1 MSENLRYE
9 DMLAE
14 IVAQPENLSAIFEGT
29 DHTIRACLTPKQ
41 ILSLHRVFLT
51 GCGDSHHAPLCAE
64 LAFESLAGLPCE
76 PMTAMQMARYAADQI
91 PVPFPDDPLVV
102 GISVSGSVARTAE
115 AIAQARKRGAL
126 VLGLTGNPDGALA
139 KAAQGHIARMR
150 IPALPKAPGTTSYAA
165 NLSALY
171 LLAIRLGEVRNVYH
185 QTVANDL
192 RAELRGVYEVMAATI
207 AASDGLAAQLA
218 DEYAAVPEF
227 VFTGHGPNYGSAL
240 FSAAKIIEA
249 SGASAWGQDTEEWA
263 HLQYFCKHSPT
274 PTFVIAPPGSG
285 YSRSLELVHIMK
297 RIGRRVIAVVDSH
310 DTEIARLADL
320 VLPVVGKVREAFS
333 PLVYTL
339 AGELFAAHHSRATGE
354 PPFRNFAGAYGAET
368 TSGNFIYAEAV
379 E

>member
-14 IVAQPENLSAIFEGT
+14 IQAQPKNLSGLFETT
-29 DHTIRACLTPKQ
+29 DHMIRDVLTPKQ

-51 GCGDSHHAPLCAE
+51 GCGDSHHASLCAE
-64 LAFESLAGLPCE
+64 MAFESIAGLPCE
-76 PMTAMQMARYAADQI
+76 PMTTMQMARYAADHI
-91 PVPFPDDPLVV
+91 PPPFPDDPLVV

-115 AIAQARKRGAL
+115 AVAQARKRSAL

-139 KAAQGHIARMR
+139 KAAQGHIARMH
-150 IPALPKAPGTTSYAA
+150 IPDLPKAPGTTSYAA
-165 NLSALY
+165 NLSALL

-192 RAELRGVYEVMAATI
+192 RAELRDVYDVMAVTIEATDTL
-207 AASDGLAAQLA
+207 ASQLA
-218 DEYAAVPEF
+218 DEYASVPEF
-227 VFTGHGPNYGSAL
+227 VFTGHGPNFGSAL
-240 FSAAKIIEA
+240 FSAAKVIEA
-249 SGASAWGQDTEEWA
+249 SGASAWSQDTEEWA

-285 YSRSLELVHIMK
+285 YSRALELVHIMK
-297 RIGRRVIAVVDSH
+297 RIGRRVIAVVDRD

-354 PPFRNFAGAYGAET
+354 PPFRSFAGVYAAET
-368 TSGNFIYAEAV
+368 TSGNFIYTEAV

>member
-1 MSENLRYE
+1 MSESLFYE

-14 IVAQPENLSAIFEGT
+14 IQTQPKNLSGLFEAT
-29 DHTIRACLTPKQ
+29 DYMIRDVLTPKQ

-51 GCGDSHHAPLCAE
+51 GCGDSHHASLCAE
-64 LAFESLAGLPCE
+64 LAFESIAGLPCE
-76 PMTAMQMARYAADQI
+76 PMTAMQLARYAADHI
-91 PVPFPDDPLVV
+91 PTPFPDDPLVV

-115 AIAQARKRGAL
+115 AIAQARKRSAL

-139 KAAQGHIARMR
+139 KAAQGHIAQMH

-165 NLSALY
+165 NLSALL
-171 LLAIRLGEVRNVYH
+171 LLAIRLGEIRNVYH

-207 AASDGLAAQLA
+207 EASDGLASQLA
-218 DEYAAVPEF
+218 DEYASVPEF
-227 VFTGHGPNYGSAL
+227 VFTGHGPNFGSAL

-285 YSRSLELVHIMK
+285 YSRALELVHIMK
-297 RIGRRVIAVVDSH
+297 RIGRRVIAVVDRD

-354 PPFRNFAGAYGAET
+354 PPFRSFAGVYAAET
-368 TSGNFIYAEAV
+368 TSGNFIYTEAV

>member
-1 MSENLRYE
+1 MPESLRYE

-14 IVAQPENLSAIFEGT
+14 IVAQPANLSAIFEAT
-29 DHTIRACLTPKQ
+29 DHMIRDALTPKQ
-41 ILSLHRVFLT
+41 ILSLHRVFLS
-51 GCGDSHHAPLCAE
+51 GCGDSHHASLCAE
-64 LAFESLAGLPCE
+64 MAFETLAALPCE

-91 PVPFPDDPLVV
+91 PTPFPDDPLVV

-139 KAAQGHIARMR
+139 KAAHGQIARMH
-150 IPALPKAPGTTSYAA
+150 IPALPKAAGTTSYAA
-165 NLSALY
+165 NLNALL
-171 LLAIRLGEVRNVYH
+171 LLAIRLGEIRNVYH
-185 QTVANDL
+185 QTVANEL
-192 RAELRGVYEVMAATI
+192 RAELHGVYAVMAATI
-207 AASDGLAAQLA
+207 EASGDVASQLA
-218 DEYAAVPEF
+218 DEYASVPEF

-263 HLQYFCKHSPT
+263 HLQYFCKHGPT

-285 YSRSLELVHIMK
+285 YSRALELVQVMK

-310 DTEIARLADL
+310 DTQIARLADA
-320 VLPVVGKVREAFS
+320 VLPVVGEVREAFN

-354 PPFRNFAGAYGAET
+354 PPFRNFAGVYAAENAG
-368 TSGNFIYAEAV
+368 GNIIYAEAV

>member
-1 MSENLRYE
+1 MSETLFYE

-14 IVAQPENLSAIFEGT
+14 IAAQPENLSALFEAT
-29 DHTIRACLTPKQ
+29 DHMIRAVLTPKQ
-41 ILSLHRVFLT
+41 ILSLHRVFLC

-76 PMTAMQMARYAADQI
+76 PMTAMQMARYAADHI
-91 PVPFPDDPLVV
+91 PTPFPDDPLVV

-115 AIAQARKRGAL
+115 AVAQARKRGAL

-139 KAAQGHIARMR
+139 KAAHGHIARMR
-150 IPALPKAPGTTSYAA
+150 IPALPKAAGTTSYAA
-165 NLSALY
+165 NLSALL
-171 LLAIRLGEVRNVYH
+171 LLAIRLGEIRNVYH
-185 QTVANDL
+185 QTVANEL
-192 RAELRGVYEVMAATI
+192 RAELRGVYAVMAATI
-207 AASDGLAAQLA
+207 EAIGPLTSQLA

-274 PTFVIAPPGSG
+274 PTFVIAPPGAG
-285 YSRSLELVHIMK
+285 YSRAVELVEVME
-297 RIGRRVIAVVDSH
+297 RIGRRVIAVVDSQ
-310 DTEIARLADL
+310 DSEIARMADV

-354 PPFRNFAGAYGAET
+354 PPFRNFAGVYAAENAG
-368 TSGNFIYAEAV
+368 GNIIYAEAV

>member
-14 IVAQPENLSAIFEGT
+14 IQAQPANLSGLFEAT
-29 DHTIRACLTPKQ
+29 DHMIRAVLTPKQ

-76 PMTAMQMARYAADQI
+76 PMTAMQMARYAADHI
-91 PVPFPDDPLVV
+91 PTPFPDDPLVV

-139 KAAQGHIARMR
+139 KAAQGHIAQMH

-165 NLSALY
+165 NLSALL

-192 RAELRGVYEVMAATI
+192 RAELRGVYDVMAATI
-207 AASDGLAAQLA
+207 EATDPLASQLA
-218 DEYAAVPEF
+218 DEYASVPEF
-227 VFTGHGPNYGSAL
+227 VFTGYGPNFGSAL

-274 PTFVIAPPGSG
+274 PTFVITPPGSG
-285 YSRSLELVHIMK
+285 YSRALELVHIMK
-297 RIGRRVIAVVDSH
+297 RIGRRVIAVVDSQ
-310 DTEIARLADL
+310 DTQIAGLADL
-320 VLPVVGKVREAFS
+320 VLPVVGEVREAFS

-354 PPFRNFAGAYGAET
+354 QPFRSFAGVYGAET
-368 TSGNFIYAEAV
+368 TSGNFIYTETV

>member
-1 MSENLRYE
+1 MSEHLSYE

-14 IVAQPENLSAIFEGT
+14 IAAQPENLSRLFEST
-29 DHTIRACLTPKQ
+29 DRMLRDVLTPKQ
-41 ILSLHRVFLT
+41 ILALHRVFLT
-51 GCGDSHHAPLCAE
+51 GCGDSHHASLCAE
-64 LAFESLAGLPCE
+64 MAFEALAGLPCE
-76 PMTAMQMARYAADQI
+76 PMTAMQMARYAADHI
-91 PVPFPDDPLVV
+91 PTPFPDDPLVV

-115 AIAQARKRGAL
+115 AVAQARRRGAL
-126 VLGLTGNPDGALA
+126 VLGLTGNPEGALA
-139 KAAQGHIARMR
+139 KAAHGHIARMH
-150 IPALPKAPGTTSYAA
+150 IPAQAQVPGTISYAA
-165 NLSALY
+165 NLNALL
-171 LLAIRLGEVRNVYH
+171 LLAIRLGEIRNVYP

-192 RAELRGVYEVMAATI
+192 RAELRGVYDVMAATI
-207 AASDGLAAQLA
+207 DANQKLAAQLA

-285 YSRSLELVHIMK
+285 YSRSLELVKVMK
-297 RIGRRVIAVVDSH
+297 RIGRRVIAVVDSG
-310 DTEIARLADL
+310 DTEIARLADA
-320 VLPVVGKVREAFS
+320 VLPVVGEVREAFS

-339 AGELFAAHHSRATGE
+339 AGELFAAYHSRATGE
-354 PPFRNFAGAYGAET
+354 PPFRDFAG
-368 TSGNFIYAEAV
+368 IYALENAGGNIIYTEAV